1 MVCQS
6 MSRVMPSCSFSSLLV
21 SLLVR
26 SWAAVALVLLAGCA
40 SVGSGTGNWQRP
52 LIFTKPAVA
61 DIPPPAPREFRAA
74 WVATVAN
81 IDWPSKLG
89 LSTAQQQAEI
99 INIVN
104 RAKELNLNALVLQ
117 VRTSADAF
125 YPSALEPWSEYL
137 TGEQGKA
144 PVPFYDPLK
153 MWIDEAHRRGIELHA
168 WFNPYRARHNQAK
181 SPLSRTHFASTNPAA
196 VKSYGGYLWM
206 DPGEEAASKQTLNV
220 ILDVVRRYDIDGV
233 HIDDYFYP
241 YPVPVPG
248 SATPPPSADDTPAPA
263 VELPFPDEAS
273 WQAYLA
279 KGGQLT
285 RADWRRQN
293 VNVLIEKIYKSIHR
307 EKNWVRF
314 GISPF
319 GLGKPSQ
326 RPPGITGFSQ
336 YDKLYADAELWL
348 QKGWLDYF
356 TPQLYWAIN
365 QPAQAYG
372 TLLDYWMS
380 QNTLGRHVWPGL
392 YTSRINNTDKSWLPA
407 EILNQIALTRSRA
420 EQNALVRGQVH
431 FSMIALM
438 ENRKGIGDQLKSDQ
452 PGGDQLRA
460 GPYASAALVPIMPW
474 LNSGAAPELP
484 SVIIELH
491 KVGRPHLK
499 LKLAPG
505 AGVTSYA
512 LWIRYGTVWRFS
524 VLPAAVLSTTV
535 PTTTMT
541 AAEMDFYI
549 DSPAG
554 PLNMM
559 AVSAVDR
566 LGNESSRVFVRAAE
580 PENR

>member
-1 MVCQS
+1 MVCES
-6 MSRVMPSCSFSSLLV
+6 MSRLTPPCSIARLW
-21 SLLVR
+21 VR
-26 SWAAVALVLLAGCA
+26 LWAAIALILLAGCA
-40 SVGSGTGNWQRP
+40 SVETGHWQRP
-52 LIFTKPAVA
+52 LIFTNPAA
-61 DIPPPAPREFRAA
+61 GDIPPPAPREFRAA

-81 IDWPSKLG
+81 IDWPSKPG
-89 LSTAQQQAEI
+89 LSVAQQQAEI
-99 INIVN
+99 INIVS
-104 RAKELNLNALVLQ
+104 RAQALNLNALVLQ

-153 MWIDEAHRRGIELHA
+153 MWIDEAHQRGMELHA

-181 SPLSRTHFASTNPAA
+181 SPLSPTHIANTHPPA

-206 DPGEEAASKQTLNV
+206 DPGEEAASNQTLNV

-248 SATPPPSADDTPAPA
+248 STAPLPSADDTPAPA
-263 VELPFPDEAS
+263 AELPFPDEGS

-279 KGGQLT
+279 KGGVLA

-293 VNVLIEKIYKSIHR
+293 VNTLIEKIYKGIHR
-307 EKNWVRF
+307 EKNWMKF

-326 RPPGITGFSQ
+326 RPPGISGFSQ

-372 TLLDYWMS
+372 TLLDYWIS
-380 QNTLGRHVWPGL
+380 QNPLGRPIWPGL
-392 YTSRINNTDKSWLPA
+392 YTSRINNTDKSWLPD

-420 EQNALVRGQVH
+420 EQNPSVRGQVH

-438 ENRKGIGDQLKSDQ
+438 ENRKGISDQLR
-452 PGGDQLRA
+452 GDDTRA
-460 GPYASAALVPIMPW
+460 GPYAGAALVPLMPW
-474 LNSGAAPELP
+474 LTVTGAANNMAAPAL
-484 SVIIELH
+484 SVELH
-491 KVGRPHLK
+491 KIGRAHLK
-499 LKLAPG
+499 LSLPPG
-505 AGVTSYA
+505 AAVTRYA
-512 LWIRYGTVWRFS
+512 LWMRYGTAWRFL
-524 VLPAAVLSTTV
+524 VLPAVPSTT
-535 PTTTMT
+535 M
-541 AAEMDFYI
+541 AATQMNFYI

-554 PLNMM
+554 PLNLL

-566 LGNESSRVFVRAAE
+566 LGNESPRVFVQAAE
-580 PENR
+580 PEKR